1 MVKLINTGQ
10 FDKTISTWN
19 GRVIVVHL
27 GNSENRNYQ
36 LEVLTEWA
44 SQDPSTRHILLL
56 SSTDGH
62 IIRGKYSLTEV
73 PVFLL
78 FENGSVLDSFT
89 GEIGNEE
96 LNKWISQR
104 IRHPEPK
111 PVESAP
117 VAHLMMA
124 CSTSKIN
131 EKKQCTT

>member
-10 FDKTISTWN
+10 FDKTISNWV
-19 GRVIVVHL
+19 GKVIVAHL
-27 GNSENRNYQ
+27 GDSENRTCQ
-36 LEVLTEWA
+36 MKVLTQWA

-56 SSTDGH
+56 SSSDGQ
-62 IIRGKYSLTEV
+62 IIRGKYSLNEV

-78 FENGSVLDSFT
+78 FENGAVLDSFT

-96 LNKWISQR
+96 LNRWISQR

-111 PVESAP
+111 PVESGP
-117 VAHLMMA
+117 VAHLMMV